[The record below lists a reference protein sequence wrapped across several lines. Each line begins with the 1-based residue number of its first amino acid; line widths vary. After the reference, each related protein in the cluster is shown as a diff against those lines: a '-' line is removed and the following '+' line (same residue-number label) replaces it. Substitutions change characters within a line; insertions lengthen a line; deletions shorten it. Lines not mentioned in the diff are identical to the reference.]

1 MQSHRTVIGV
11 SLLLVCVLVGIAAAL
26 TFVFFADVIA
36 TPTSQE
42 TDAYG
47 LNDSSVI
54 AGDYVD
60 SSGVQHGM
68 ILTSLA
74 TLVPK
79 LTTADR
85 PDCVTSPGSTT
96 IAFYSINN
104 HGVAAGWCTKADSTV
119 IGFTYAAGTFTD
131 ITIPGST
138 FTEAIGI
145 NDAGAVVGTYKDA
158 NNLQHGFLLV
168 GSTLTTLDP
177 PGTVSTNTAWGI
189 NNAGVITVYG
199 IDVNGKYQSFTTA
212 DQGQTYIPFRDPDEG
227 TIGTAIH
234 EINNNGDI
242 VGTYFDTNNAT
253 HGVLFHAGT
262 YNSFDDPN
270 GVGTTRGDG
279 LNNSL
284 VVVGRYGSGVYGG
297 IGYQGLAKP

>member
-1 MQSHRTVIGV
+1 MQSRITVIGV
-11 SLLLVCVLVGIAAAL
+11 SLLFLCVAVGIAAAV
-26 TFVFFADVIA
+26 TFVLFTDVNA
-36 TPTSQE
+36 TSTAQE
-42 TDAYG
+42 TDTYG
-47 LNDSSVI
+47 MNDRGVI

-60 SSGVQHGM
+60 SNGVQHAM

-85 PDCVTSPGSTT
+85 SDCVTAPGSTT
-96 IAFYSINN
+96 IAFYAINN
-104 HGVAAGWCTKADSTV
+104 LGVAAGWCTKPDSTV
-119 IGFTYAAGTFTD
+119 IGFTYTGGTFTD
-131 ITIPGST
+131 VTIPGST

-145 NDAGAVVGTYKDA
+145 NDAGAIVGTYKDA
-158 NNLQHGFLLV
+158 NSVQHGFLLV
-168 GSTLTTLDP
+168 GSTLTNLDP
-177 PGTVSTNTAWGI
+177 PGTTSTNTAWGI

-199 IDVNGKYQSFTTA
+199 IDANGKYTSFTTT
-212 DQGQTYIPFRDPDEG
+212 DQGKTYTPFHDPDEG

-234 EINNNGDI
+234 QINNNGDI
-242 VGTYFDTNNAT
+242 VGTYFDVNNAT

-270 GVGTTRGDG
+270 GIGTTRGDG

-284 VVVGRYGSGVYGG
+284 VMVGRYGSGVYGG

>member
-1 MQSHRTVIGV
+1 MQSRSTVLGV
-11 SLLLVCVLVGIAAAL
+11 FFLLLCVSVAAAL
-26 TFVFFADVIA
+26 AFVFFTDVNA
-36 TPTSQE
+36 TSTAQE
-42 TDAYG
+42 TDTYG
-47 LNDSSVI
+47 MNDSNVI

-60 SSGVQHGM
+60 GNGVQHGM

-85 PDCVTSPGSTT
+85 ADCVTSPGSTS

-104 HGVAAGWCTKADSTV
+104 HGVAAGWCTKPDTTV
-119 IGFTYAAGTFTD
+119 IGFTYSGGQFTD
-131 ITIPGST
+131 ISIPGST

-145 NDAGAVVGTYKDA
+145 NDAGAIVGTYKDA
-158 NNLQHGFLLV
+158 NSVQHGFLLV
-168 GSTLTTLDP
+168 GSTVTNLDP

-199 IDVNGKYQSFTTA
+199 INGNGKYVSFTTA
-212 DQGQTYIPFRDPDEG
+212 DQGKTYTPFQDPNEG
-227 TIGTAIH
+227 AIGTAIH
-234 EINNNGDI
+234 QINNNGDI

-253 HGVLFHAGT
+253 HGVLYHAGT

-270 GVGTTRGDG
+270 GIGTTRGDG
-279 LNNSL
+279 LNNAL

-297 IGYQGLAKP
+297 MGFQGVAKP